1 MSEADLLIKLF
12 DTLKDSI
19 RDMQQLC
26 QAMLTNQ
33 TNIGNYVKNL
43 PIDEV
48 KELLKE
54 HSKDSSVEIETCS
67 ETVETQAD
75 AILNEVKELKGK
87 VKTMIIIVIVAF
99 TLFTSAILIGKLSVD
114 VEEIKKEIIEDL
126 YKTRSINP

>member
-67 ETVETQAD
+67 ETVGTQAD

>member
-33 TNIGNYVKNL
+33 SNIGNYVKNL

>member
-48 KELLKE
+48 KELLKLQAQ
-54 HSKDSSVEIETCS
+54 
-67 ETVETQAD
+67 TQ
-75 AILNEVKELKGK
+75 
-87 VKTMIIIVIVAF
+87 
-99 TLFTSAILIGKLSVD
+99 
-114 VEEIKKEIIEDL
+114 
-126 YKTRSINP
+126 